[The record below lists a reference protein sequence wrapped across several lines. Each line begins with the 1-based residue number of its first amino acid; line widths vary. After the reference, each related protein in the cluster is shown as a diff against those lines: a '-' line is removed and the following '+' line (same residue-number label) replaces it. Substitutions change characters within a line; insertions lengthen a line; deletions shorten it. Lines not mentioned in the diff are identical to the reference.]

1 MTYIPRILDTL
12 ITERLNRG
20 MAILVLG
27 ARRTGK
33 TTLLQHLIQSMTLDI
48 AYLNGDNDFDVA
60 LFERV
65 TVSIWNQVLGN
76 KRAVFIDEAQ
86 RIPNIG
92 RAVKLLIDHRNDVQV
107 FISGSGALQAEE
119 PLTGRKYEYT
129 LHPFSF
135 SELST
140 YHGMLE
146 EQRRLEERLLFG
158 SYPQIVIDGES
169 AQEHLMLLC
178 ESLYRNL
185 FASDG
190 LRKPKVLENLLKAL
204 AYQLGSEVSPSELG
218 SLLGVHRATVESYLS
233 LLEQAHII
241 FRLPAY
247 STNLRNEIK
256 KSSKYY
262 FWDTGVRN
270 AIIGRFDPIAA
281 RDDVGPLW
289 ENYLVSERRKL
300 LSYRRSGQQFF
311 WRTTDGMEVD
321 YIEQTGAAIKAFEF
335 KYSETKKS
343 RVTRAFTNRYPEVE
357 VKTINRAN
365 FPEFLLSEK
374 TDAMEHILP
383 AT

>member
-1 MTYIPRILDTL
+1 MGYSICMTYIPRILDTL

-33 TTLLQHLIQSMTLDI
+33 TTLLQHLIQTMTLDI

-65 TVSIWNQVLGN
+65 TPSIWNQVLGN

-92 RAVKLLIDHRNDVQV
+92 RAVKLLIEGRNDVQV
-107 FISGSGALQAEE
+107 FISGSSAIQGGE

-140 YHGMLE
+140 YHGVLE

-158 SYPQIVIDGES
+158 SYPQIVTEGEY
-169 AQEHLMLLC
+169 AQEHLMLIR
-178 ESLYRNL
+178 ESFWRDL
-185 FASDG
+185 FAYDG

-241 FRLPAY
+241 FRLPSY

-300 LSYRRSGQQFF
+300 LSYHRSGQQFF

-321 YIEQTGAAIKAFEF
+321 YIEQTGTVIKAFEF

-357 VKTINRAN
+357 VKTINRVN
-365 FPEFLLSEK
+365 YPEFLLSV
-374 TDAMEHILP
+374 
-383 AT
+383 

>member
-1 MTYIPRILDTL
+1 MTYIPRMLDTL

-33 TTLLQHLIQSMTLDI
+33 TTLLEHLIHTTTLDV

-60 LFERV
+60 LFETV
-65 TVSIWNQVLGN
+65 TPSIWNQVLGN

-86 RIPNIG
+86 HIPNIG
-92 RAVKLLIDHRNDVQV
+92 RAVKLLIEGRNDVQV
-107 FISGSGALQAEE
+107 FISGPSSFQVMKITEE
-119 PLTGRKYEYT
+119 PLTGSKYEYT

-135 SELST
+135 SELSA
-140 YHGMLE
+140 YHGVLE
-146 EQRRLEERLLFG
+146 EKRRLEERLLFG
-158 SYPQIVIDGES
+158 SYPQIVTEREY
-169 AQEHLMLLC
+169 AQEHLMLLS
-178 ESLYRNL
+178 ERYLYRDL
-185 FASDG
+185 FAYDG

-204 AYQLGSEVSPSELG
+204 AYRLGSELSPSELG

-241 FRLPAY
+241 FRLPSY
-247 STNLRNEIK
+247 STNLRNEIR

-270 AIIGRFDPIAA
+270 AIIGRFDPIPA

-300 LSYRRSGQQFF
+300 LSYHRSGQQFF

-321 YIEQTGAAIKAFEF
+321 YIEQTGGTIKAFEF
-335 KYSETKKS
+335 EYSETKKS

-357 VKTINRAN
+357 VTPINRAN
-365 FPEFLLSEK
+365 YTEFLLSV
-374 TDAMEHILP
+374 
-383 AT
+383 